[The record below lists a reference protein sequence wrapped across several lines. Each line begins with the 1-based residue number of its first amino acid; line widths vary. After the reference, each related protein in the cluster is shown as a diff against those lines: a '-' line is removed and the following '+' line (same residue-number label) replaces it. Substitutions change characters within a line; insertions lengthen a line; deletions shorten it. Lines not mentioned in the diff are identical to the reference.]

1 MRLLEAFDAT
11 PKNIADL
18 LFTFFQVQHEEK
30 PPDIIKRYL
39 SMIVLRL
46 FSLGFMKNKIK
57 EIVSAVQGAG
67 TEKDIQKIIA
77 KYKLT
82 GTYSKTFDM
91 TESSL
96 MTALHEVEEEM
107 DDSFDGDVEEIVKK
121 FKIIFQIP
129 FTTNATK
136 EQKLRR
142 LKYDLGLRDI
152 DIESIQ
158 PISVADLAG
167 SGEQAVIDYQVIVY
181 ISTIL
186 TRNEIEHEFEPE
198 YKIAKMERLDKE
210 TEDDSE

>member
-1 MRLLEAFDAT
+1 
-11 PKNIADL
+11 
-18 LFTFFQVQHEEK
+18 
-30 PPDIIKRYL
+30 
-39 SMIVLRL
+39 
-46 FSLGFMKNKIK
+46 
-57 EIVSAVQGAG
+57 
-67 TEKDIQKIIA
+67 
-77 KYKLT
+77 
-82 GTYSKTFDM
+82 M
-91 TESSL
+91 TENSL
-96 MTALHEVEEEM
+96 MTALYEVEKEM
-107 DDSFDGDVEEIVKK
+107 DDSEDGDIEEIVKK

-167 SGEQAVIDYQVIVY
+167 SGEQAIIDYQVVVY

-186 TRNEIEHEFEPE
+186 TRSEIESGFEPE
-198 YKIAKMERLDKE
+198 YKVAKIERLDKE